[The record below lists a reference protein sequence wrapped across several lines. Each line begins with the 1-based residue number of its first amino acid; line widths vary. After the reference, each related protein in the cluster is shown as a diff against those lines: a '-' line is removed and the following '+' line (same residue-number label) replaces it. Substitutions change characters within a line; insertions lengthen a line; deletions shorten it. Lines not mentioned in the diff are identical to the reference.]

1 MKAEPELEM
10 PSYAQ
15 GWGPAVGWSDRGR
28 VVRLGEQVCVPVACY
43 EDVLVTEEFS
53 QTEPDAFQVKY
64 YAPGVG
70 NIKVGWRGEDATRE
84 TLELTKLTHLGLE
97 ALAEVR
103 EAAFE
108 LEESAME
115 NSKEVYAV
123 TPPLEYSPE
132 PTLVA
137 KFWDFDLENFSN
149 STEINN
155 EWMPMVPGTRW
166 VHEGSAIDDEGNE
179 IARRIEF
186 TVTDLTKEI
195 AGVRTVVAW
204 IVDYDD
210 DEVVEKEIAF
220 YAQDMDGNVWYFGEY
235 PEEYEGGE
243 FVKAS
248 PWIHGVEDS
257 RAGVKMVSQPAIG
270 ISSYYQG
277 WGPAVDWSDYGQ
289 VDKVGT
295 ETCVPV
301 DCYRDVLVIAESS
314 LGELDA
320 YQLKYYARGL
330 GEVQVGWRG
339 EDDSQEDLQL
349 VELVRLNFEDLAEVN
364 EMALE
369 LEDLAYETSQS
380 VYGQTIPME

>member
-1 MKAEPELEM
+1 M
-10 PSYAQ
+10 
-15 GWGPAVGWSDRGR
+15 D
-28 VVRLGEQVCVPVACY
+28 EQVCIPVGCY

-53 QTEPDAFQVKY
+53 QSEPDALRVKY

-84 TLELTKLTHLGLE
+84 TLELTKLTHLDQE

-103 EAAFE
+103 EAMFE
-108 LEESAME
+108 LDESAME
-115 NSKEVYAV
+115 NSKEVYAA
-123 TPPLEYSPE
+123 TAPLEYSPD
-132 PTLVA
+132 PALVA
-137 KFWDFDLENFSN
+137 RFWDFDPVNFNN
-149 STEINN
+149 STDINN

-166 VHEGSAIDDEGNE
+166 VFEGSAVDEEDDDID
-179 IARRIEF
+179 RRIEF
-186 TVTDLTKEI
+186 IVTGLAKEI
-195 AGVRTVVAW
+195 AGIRTVVAW
-204 IVDYDD
+204 IMAYEDD
-210 DEVVEKEIAF
+210 DKVIEKKIAF

-235 PEEYEGGE
+235 QAEYENGE
-243 FVKAS
+243 FVQAN
-248 PWIHGVEDS
+248 PWVHGIENA
-257 RAGVKMVSQPAIG
+257 RAGVKMIKEPELG
-270 ISSYYQG
+270 MSSYYQG
-277 WGPAVDWSDYGQ
+277 WGPMAEWSVYGQ
-289 VDKVGT
+289 VDQTGR
-295 ETCVPV
+295 EICVPV

-320 YQLKYYARGL
+320 YQLKYYVRGV